1 MWSLR
6 TSSCLC
12 SSLQLH
18 VVLGLS
24 ESHSRLAFLELSWLL
39 LLHLFTPQRSE
50 KCRCLMSRKVWVTV
64 SAFLVSDCV
73 VYGKQLCPLVPQ
85 FSIYQVGVGTAISQ
99 ITGELSKAKAEN
111 PYTGQVLKTWQAY
124 VTMISVRRP
133 PRNCQFGGQKGR
145 VLRAAQLQAKETLK
159 SVSWTWWNG
168 PLSPA
173 LGRQRQESQGFKVSL
188 GYNMLWE
195 NLGLH

>member
-1 MWSLR
+1 
-6 TSSCLC
+6 
-12 SSLQLH
+12 
-18 VVLGLS
+18 
-24 ESHSRLAFLELSWLL
+24 
-39 LLHLFTPQRSE
+39 
-50 KCRCLMSRKVWVTV
+50 
-64 SAFLVSDCV
+64 
-73 VYGKQLCPLVPQ
+73 
-85 FSIYQVGVGTAISQ
+85 
-99 ITGELSKAKAEN
+99 
-111 PYTGQVLKTWQAY
+111 
-124 VTMISVRRP
+124 MISVRRP

-195 NLGLH
+195 NLGLHWIPRYLSQGETHRQTNRILIHNNFRNKLQGTITFLVRGTLFHIQPTRLPITDLWSNPLIDGDLLSTIYFPEMRLKKRKDYVLVVIFLFKSSPLEMELEV